1 MQFVDPKIKQRER
14 IIAHHHKQAPQF
26 ERLHVICSWCERT
39 KVRGV
44 FMYVPAAKDDKPVS
58 HGICKTCL
66 DKIIIK
72 HNKEAGNVDLN

>member
-1 MQFVDPKIKQRER
+1 MKFVDLKQQQVER
-14 IIAHHHKQAPQF
+14 ILAHRHKQQPQF
-26 ERLHVICSWCERT
+26 ERLHIKCSWCGRT

-72 HNKEAGNVDLN
+72 HNKEVS

>member
-1 MQFVDPKIKQRER
+1 MKFVDLKQQQVER
-14 IIAHHHKQAPQF
+14 ILAHRHKQQPEF
-26 ERLHVICSWCERT
+26 ERLHIKCSWCGRT

-72 HNKEAGNVDLN
+72 HNKEVS